1 LLGVAA
7 SGYSNFRRVWESL
20 GWVLQVLQVWSAW
33 IYIIMGIG
41 MLQNAHAFNPAG
53 SGWVHYKLIRWSE
66 PRLAGD
72 TEQPFTRIQQ
82 AIEQADMAKV
92 CGDSFGYFDITSL

>member
-1 LLGVAA
+1 V
-7 SGYSNFRRVWESL
+7 YFDEFDESL

-41 MLQNAHAFNPAG
+41 MLQNAHAFDPAG
-53 SGWVHYKLIRWSE
+53 SGSVHCHTSLIRW
-66 PRLAGD
+66 RARD
-72 TEQPFTRIQQ
+72 TEQPFTRIKQ
-82 AIEQADMAKV
+82 AIEQADMAKA